1 MHIYKVYTEMLYK
14 CNILIINILKI
25 GGGYFVK
32 YTHTNSAYMEAF
44 DQFDR
49 TLPFVFSVN

>member
-1 MHIYKVYTEMLYK
+1 MLCK

-32 YTHTNSAYMEAF
+32 YTHANSAYKEAF

>member
-1 MHIYKVYTEMLYK
+1 MLCKY
-14 CNILIINILKI
+14 NILIINILKI
-25 GGGYFVK
+25 GGYFVK

-44 DQFDR
+44 NQLDR